1 MVLENH
7 MKLYLTKPDFL
18 KKKKEWA
25 KNRFFKS
32 IEKKILNLVYDES
45 YYLLYPYTSPIFG
58 KNLVPQ
64 IWAKMAL
71 LQSDYRIFKSTIILP
86 LE

>member
-7 MKLYLTKPDFL
+7 MRLYLTKPDFL
-18 KKKKEWA
+18 KKKEKKKEWA
-25 KNRFFKS
+25 KNRFFES

-64 IWAKMAL
+64 I
-71 LQSDYRIFKSTIILP
+71 
-86 LE
+86 

>member
-7 MKLYLTKPDFL
+7 MRLYLTKPDFL
-18 KKKKEWA
+18 KKKKKKKKKEWA
-25 KNRFFKS
+25 KNRFFES

-64 IWAKMAL
+64 I
-71 LQSDYRIFKSTIILP
+71 
-86 LE
+86 

>member
-7 MKLYLTKPDFL
+7 MRLYLTKPDFL
-18 KKKKEWA
+18 EKKKKTEWA
-25 KNRFFKS
+25 KNRFFES

-64 IWAKMAL
+64 I
-71 LQSDYRIFKSTIILP
+71 
-86 LE
+86 

>member
-7 MKLYLTKPDFL
+7 MRLYLTKPDFL
-18 KKKKEWA
+18 KKKKKEWA
-25 KNRFFKS
+25 KNRFFES

-45 YYLLYPYTSPIFG
+45 YYVLYTSPIFG

-64 IWAKMAL
+64 I
-71 LQSDYRIFKSTIILP
+71 
-86 LE
+86 